1 MNKKAFTL
9 VELLVTIVILGIITG
24 ISIPLI
30 RNVRES
36 QQRKQYETYRNS
48 LSYASKVYADSFSED
63 LFGHDEIACATV
75 SYNQLRSK
83 NLIKDIPID
92 GISCASNDT
101 FVRIVKFEDQ
111 YSYLPKITCGVSQT
125 GGSIS
130 KDVEIPE
137 GNVDSDLC
145 GLNVDTKIDI
155 IFNPESSHTPNV
167 QRKNINVE
175 FKSPTGIHSDPIIYW
190 AFSDKA
196 DFSSIIGE
204 WKQLDIDV
212 PSKKKQKAQI
222 LQGSTISLTKEFI
235 TPKNYSGKLYLVL
248 KIDRLQDL
256 GGKNWTNTD
265 TEVVSGG
272 YYAVDNEP
280 PLLNDSEIKYSKPVH
295 RQVTPTLNF
304 KATDNL
310 TSESNLRMCISEDTA
325 TDTCSKNINN
335 IKKKQNGWVTYNKSK
350 VLPIINNATDEK
362 NHNIFVSIG
371 DQAGNYVTK
380 QVVYYHSPV
389 DYSITYNLDGGTH
402 GTSHPPLADFDETF
416 TVDYP
421 IKKIKLTF
429 ENKVS
434 GVNIDY
440 SSSTVSESGKSENY
454 TFNGWNIS
462 GMDNTTHILGS
473 TQSNM
478 TEAKNVKAIKFM
490 GLRNTTGGVIFD
502 ATWTPPQI
510 ILPKANKT
518 GYTCK
523 WTSPTSY
530 EWASGGKY
538 TPSVVGGATARTF
551 TTSCSANT
559 FTVAYNANGGSGT
572 TASHDCTYDSDCN
585 LKTSGFSKSGY
596 TFAGWKKNNAGSI
609 VAAGTSIKNEA
620 TGGTITYYAQWK
632 ANTFTVAYNANG
644 GSGTTSSHT
653 CTYDSDCNLKT
664 SGFSKSGYT
673 FAGWKKNNAGSIVAA
688 GTSIKNEAT
697 GGTITYYAQ
706 WTKHYVNIK
715 LNANGGV
722 YKGTNPNYKLGTGG
736 KIIHNDSEIIHKVAY
751 GEKMDAAGLAN
762 WNNKDY
768 LYLQKTGYSIDGTKA
783 WSVNANGSGKNYDQ
797 DVAYSASDFCDASK
811 GDCTVT
817 LYANWKANT
826 FTIKYDG
833 NGNNH
838 GTMGNTTCTYDS
850 NCTLSANTF
859 TKLGY
864 TFLGWSTSS
873 SATSATYKNQDNL
886 KNAATSGT
894 IKLYAI
900 WKKNIWMVSSPE
912 GGADT
917 FKAATAKA
925 KSGATLTLT
934 KTYNDSETSY
944 VVIDNKKLTINYSG
958 YVSNLNDGIDIRNG
972 AEIIINADSSGGIIS
987 KSGVLGVY
995 RGCKLTINN
1004 GTYENKGSGSH
1015 AVTVLGGTFIM
1026 NGGTLVSRESTH
1038 GVLMLDTKTANSI
1051 NPEEASITVKNA
1063 TIASRKGYGILANDS
1078 SIKKMTLVLEDV
1090 TISGSGSEKQ
1100 GIRNETSHLDC
1111 TIKGTT
1117 TVYGKQYS
1125 IWSNGGKIVIKSFK
1139 ASNYKNGAGKTG
1151 KSSWSGSSITTS

>member
-1 MNKKAFTL
+1 MFNRKDGYTL

-280 PLLNDSEIKYSKPVH
+280 PKLNGSEIKYSKPVH
-295 RQVTPTLNF
+295 RKVTPTLNF

-350 VLPIINNATDEK
+350 VLPVMNNASNGE
-362 NHNIFVSIG
+362 NHNIFISIG
-371 DQAGNYVTK
+371 DQAGNYVT
-380 QVVYYHSPV
+380 QQFIYYQSPV

-402 GTSHPPLADFDETF
+402 GTSHPNRVDFDEEF
-416 TVDYP
+416 TVNYP
-421 IKKIKLTF
+421 TKKIKTIF
-429 ENKVS
+429 KNTITGVS
-434 GVNIDY
+434 IDY
-440 SSSTVSESGKSENY
+440 SASTISGSGKFVNY

-462 GMDNTTHILGS
+462 GMDNSTHTFGS
-473 TQSNM
+473 RTSNNTQ
-478 TEAKNVKAIKFM
+478 EKNVKETKFK
-490 GLRNTTGGVIFD
+490 GLRHTSLGVLFT
-502 ATWTPPQI
+502 ATWIPPI
-510 ILPKANKT
+510 ITLPKANKT
-518 GYTCK
+518 GYICK
-523 WTSPTSY
+523 WTSPPSY

-538 TPSVVGGATARTF
+538 IPEAIGGVTERTF
-551 TTSCSANT
+551 TTSCLPNL
-559 FTVAYNANGGSGT
+559 FTVAYDINGGT
-572 TASHDCTYDSDCN
+572 F
-585 LKTSGFSKSGY
+585 GF
-596 TFAGWKKNNAGSI
+596 
-609 VAAGTSIKNEA
+609 
-620 TGGTITYYAQWK
+620 
-632 ANTFTVAYNANG
+632 
-644 GSGTTSSHT
+644 TSSHT
-653 CTYDSDCNLKT
+653 CTYDAACSAMD
-664 SGFSKSGYT
+664 SGFTRTGYHFT
-673 FAGWKKNNAGSIVAA
+673 GWKKNNTGSIVAA
-688 GTSIKNEAT
+688 GASI
-697 GGTITYYAQ
+697 
-706 WTKHYVNIK
+706 
-715 LNANGGV
+715 
-722 YKGTNPNYKLGTGG
+722 
-736 KIIHNDSEIIHKVAY
+736 
-751 GEKMDAAGLAN
+751 
-762 WNNKDY
+762 
-768 LYLQKTGYSIDGTKA
+768 
-783 WSVNANGSGKNYDQ
+783 
-797 DVAYSASDFCDASK
+797 
-811 GDCTVT
+811 
-817 LYANWKANT
+817 
-826 FTIKYDG
+826 
-833 NGNNH
+833 
-838 GTMGNTTCTYDS
+838 
-850 NCTLSANTF
+850 
-859 TKLGY
+859 
-864 TFLGWSTSS
+864 
-873 SATSATYKNQDNL
+873 

-894 IKLYAI
+894 VTYYAK
-900 WKKNIWMVSSPE
+900 W
-912 GGADT
+912 
-917 FKAATAKA
+917 
-925 KSGATLTLT
+925 
-934 KTYNDSETSY
+934 
-944 VVIDNKKLTINYSG
+944 
-958 YVSNLNDGIDIRNG
+958 
-972 AEIIINADSSGGIIS
+972 
-987 KSGVLGVY
+987 
-995 RGCKLTINN
+995 
-1004 GTYENKGSGSH
+1004 
-1015 AVTVLGGTFIM
+1015 
-1026 NGGTLVSRESTH
+1026 
-1038 GVLMLDTKTANSI
+1038 
-1051 NPEEASITVKNA
+1051 
-1063 TIASRKGYGILANDS
+1063 
-1078 SIKKMTLVLEDV
+1078 
-1090 TISGSGSEKQ
+1090 
-1100 GIRNETSHLDC
+1100 
-1111 TIKGTT
+1111 
-1117 TVYGKQYS
+1117 
-1125 IWSNGGKIVIKSFK
+1125 GGKYF
-1139 ASNYKNGAGKTG
+1139 
-1151 KSSWSGSSITTS
+1151 